1 MNVNGSTSKNP
12 QMPRLHW
19 YEPNI
24 RAILATYITGVGPQD
39 MAEILSSL
47 DLPQTR
53 FWNTKGYARLS
64 NRLSK
69 HMRNCTKESTR
80 QAMVGEIEA
89 TIREKL
95 QNINEVDIKK
105 EVTDYFNLP
114 INLRPSIGISI
125 SYDMGWQKRTI
136 HRQSSSYSS
145 LSGHGFEVGLR
156 TKKIASMIV
165 FAKHCQTCKIVK
177 KN

>member
-1 MNVNGSTSKNP
+1 M
-12 QMPRLHW
+12 
-19 YEPNI
+19 
-24 RAILATYITGVGPQD
+24 LATYITGLGPQD

-53 FWNTKGYARLS
+53 FWNTQSYYRLS

-69 HMRNCTKESTR
+69 HIRSCTKESMR
-80 QAMVGEIEA
+80 QAMIAEIEA
-89 TIREKL
+89 TIREKS
-95 QNINEVDIKK
+95 QYTNEVDIKK
-105 EVTDYFNLP
+105 EVTEYFNLP

-145 LSGHGFEVGLR
+145 LSGHGFAVGLR
-156 TKKIASMIV
+156 TKKIVSMIV
-165 FAKHCQTCKIVK
+165 FAKHCQICKIAK
-177 KN
+177 KIKKKRTYA